1 MSEEVTYRW
10 ELHLAADPASLWP
23 LVADTNRFDRDAGT
37 PPVERMT
44 ERDAELQNARCAVRQ
59 RLFGVTL
66 QYEQEPFE
74 WTFPDEFSVTRN
86 YSKGPLA
93 SLAVH
98 GWLRADGTGGTHC
111 TYEVRVRPR
120 NVLGR
125 AAIPIQI
132 GVLYKRT
139 FLSTFRR
146 YDELVRAGTTWATT
160 ARPPRLSRDAELRLR
175 RAVEQLGDGDGS
187 GEDADTRGDVELLAR
202 YLRDAD
208 DDAVARIRPYAV
220 ADSWGRSR
228 RDVLELFLRA
238 TRAGLVGFRWD
249 VLCPRC
255 GVAKASVPHLDELP
269 REVHCPTCNID
280 YEANFARSVELA
292 FRVSPAIRPVSSD
305 EYCIG
310 APMATPHVVAQV
322 LVAPGARVSIQ
333 PQLAPGRHRIRCYEL
348 PGSFSVVGVDGAAHT
363 LDLTLSSR
371 GWPDT
376 EPTLG
381 LHPTLDI
388 LNATDQEELVLVERT
403 AWNDQ
408 AVTAAEVTALQE
420 FRDLFASEALRPG
433 EQISVGSLAVVFTDL
448 RSSTQLYRRIGDAV
462 AFGHVLNH
470 FDVLRAAV
478 THWDGTIV
486 KTIGDAV
493 MAVFA
498 TPAQA
503 VQAMVEAEEGVRT
516 LGPSGDPFRLKVGV
530 HYGPCIAVTLNG
542 ALDYFGTTVN
552 LAARLEGL
560 SNGADLVLS
569 DEVRTDPEVAALVD
583 APGLVCTTEE
593 AQVKGFGEPIR
604 IHRLTR
610 NPIGP

>member
-1 MSEEVTYRW
+1 VSGEVTYRW
-10 ELHLAADPASLWP
+10 ELDLASDPASLWP

-37 PPVERMT
+37 PPVERLT
-44 ERDAELQNARCAVRQ
+44 ERDAELHNARCAVRQ

-74 WTFPDEFSVTRN
+74 WIFPDEFSVTRN

-98 GWLRADGTGGTHC
+98 GWLRYDGSGGTRC
-111 TYEVRVRPR
+111 TYEVRARPR

-125 AAIPIQI
+125 AAIPVQI

-146 YDELVRAGTTWATT
+146 YDELVQAGTTWARTT
-160 ARPPRLSRDAELRLR
+160 RPRRLTRDAQLRLR
-175 RAVEQLGDGDGS
+175 RGVEQLGGDGDDS
-187 GEDADTRGDVELLAR
+187 DAEQRDDAERLGRFLH
-202 YLRDAD
+202 DAD
-208 DDAVARIRPYAV
+208 DDAVARIRPYAI
-220 ADSWGRSR
+220 ADSWR
-228 RDVLELFLRA
+228 RPRREVLELFLRA

-292 FRVSPAIRPVSSD
+292 FRVTPAIRPVSSD

-322 LVAPGARVSIQ
+322 LVGPGERVSLR
-333 PQLAPGRHRIRCYEL
+333 PQLAPGRHRVRCYEL
-348 PGSFSVVGVDGAAHT
+348 PGSLSIVAVEGAAHT
-363 LDLTLSSR
+363 LDLTVSPR

-376 EPTLG
+376 EPVVG
-381 LHPTLDI
+381 LHPTLEI
-388 LNATDQEELVLVERT
+388 HNATDGEELVLIERT
-403 AWNDQ
+403 TWNDQ

-420 FRDLFASEALRPG
+420 FRDLFAREALRPG

-462 AFGHVLNH
+462 AFGHVLHH
-470 FDVLRAAV
+470 FDVLRSAV
-478 THWDGTIV
+478 TRWDGTVV

-493 MAVFA
+493 MAVFP
-498 TPAQA
+498 TPARA
-503 VQAMVEAEEGVRT
+503 VRAMLDAEEGVRT
-516 LGPSGDPFRLKVGV
+516 LGPGGDPFHLKVGV

-542 ALDYFGTTVN
+542 TLDYFGTTVN

-560 SNGADLVLS
+560 SSGADLVLS
-569 DEVRTDPEVAALVD
+569 DEVRNDPEVAGLVD
-583 APGLVCTTEE
+583 AASNLACVSEE
-593 AQVKGFGEPIR
+593 AEVKGFDAPIR
-604 IHRLTR
+604 VHRLSR
-610 NPIGP
+610 RAVGS